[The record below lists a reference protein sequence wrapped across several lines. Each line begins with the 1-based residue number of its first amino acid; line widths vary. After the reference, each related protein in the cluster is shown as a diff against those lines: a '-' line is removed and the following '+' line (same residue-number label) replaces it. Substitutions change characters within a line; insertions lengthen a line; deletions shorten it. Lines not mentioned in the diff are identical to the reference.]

1 MSLIEPGAFYTET
14 VKKIRSGA
22 AWEYSHPAYTSPT
35 LPSTAFRAAIES
47 GHRMAADPAKAI
59 QRIYDLSLLPNPPF
73 RFVLGKDAIATVKE
87 ELKGIEEDVMK
98 YESWSEGLDFDV

>member
-59 QRIYDLSLLPNPPF
+59 QRIYDLSLLPDPPF